1 MARPSSRQELI
12 DYCLRSLGAP
22 VIQINVD
29 DDQLEDRVDE
39 AIQFYQE
46 YHSDAVVRTFV
57 KHQVTQADYDN
68 NYITVPNDLLCVFR
82 VLNINSGD
90 AADMFGVK
98 YQMFLNDLYGL
109 RNPESLVNYE
119 MTKQYLGLIEMT
131 LTGMSQQI
139 VFTRHMDRLVIAD
152 DWKKS
157 LKIGQYIIVEGY
169 QTINP
174 QDYPQVYND
183 MMLKRYLTALL
194 KKQWGSNLIKYEGVT
209 LPGGVTVNSRAIYED
224 AKADIEKIE
233 EDFMTR
239 FQAPPDFFVG

>member
-1 MARPSSRQELI
+1 MARPSSRKELI
-12 DYCLRSLGAP
+12 DYCLRALGAP

-29 DDQLEDRVDE
+29 DDQLEDRMDE
-39 AIQFYQE
+39 ALQFYQE
-46 YHSDAVVRTFV
+46 YHSDGVVKTFV
-57 KHQVTQADYDN
+57 KHRVTQEDMDN
-68 NYITVPNDLLCVFR
+68 NYITVPDDLLCVFR

-152 DWKKS
+152 DWQKS
-157 LKIGQYIIVEGY
+157 IKLGQYIVIEGY

-174 QDYPQVYND
+174 IDYPQVYND
-183 MMLKRYLTALL
+183 MMLKRYLTALIKRQFGTNL
-194 KKQWGSNLIKYEGVT
+194 GKFSNVS
-209 LPGGVTVNSRAIYED
+209 LPGGVTMNGLEIYAAAIEEI
-224 AKADIEKIE
+224 AKIE
-233 EDFMTR
+233 ETFMDR
-239 FQAPPDFFVG
+239 YSMPPDFYCG

>member
-12 DYCLRSLGAP
+12 DYCLRALGAP

-57 KHQVTQADYDN
+57 KHQVTQTDYDN
-68 NYITVPNDLLCVFR
+68 NYITVPDDLICVFR

-131 LTGMSQQI
+131 LTGASQQI

-152 DWKKS
+152 DWKKTVR
-157 LKIGQYIIVEGY
+157 IGQYIIVEGY

-183 MMLKRYLTALL
+183 RMLKKYLTALIR
-194 KKQWGSNLIKYEGVT
+194 KQWGLNVFKYSGIA
-209 LPGGVTVNSRAIYED
+209 LPGGVTLNGAEIYAAAVEEID
-224 AKADIEKIE
+224 KIE
-233 EDFMTR
+233 IDFMDR
-239 FQAPPDFFVG
+239 FAFPPDWYVG

>member
-1 MARPSSRQELI
+1 MSRPGSRQELI
-12 DYCLRSLGAP
+12 DYCLRALGAP

-39 AIQFYQE
+39 ALQFYQE

-57 KHQVTQADYDN
+57 KHKVTQEDYDN
-68 NYITVPNDLLCVFR
+68 NYLTVPNDLLCVFR

-131 LTGMSQQI
+131 LTGASQQI
-139 VFTRHMDRLVIAD
+139 VFTRHMDRVMIAD
-152 DWKKS
+152 DWKKTVR
-157 LKIGQYIIVEGY
+157 IGQYIIIEGY
-169 QTINP
+169 QAINP
-174 QDYPQVYND
+174 DDYRQVYND
-183 MMLKRYLTALL
+183 RMLKKYLTALIR
-194 KKQWGSNLIKYEGVT
+194 KQWGSNLGKFSNVV
-209 LPGGVTVNSRAIYED
+209 LPGGVTMNGLEIYTAAIEE
-224 AKADIEKIE
+224 IEKIE
-233 EDFMTR
+233 IDFMDR
-239 FQAPPDFFVG
+239 YSMPPDFFVG